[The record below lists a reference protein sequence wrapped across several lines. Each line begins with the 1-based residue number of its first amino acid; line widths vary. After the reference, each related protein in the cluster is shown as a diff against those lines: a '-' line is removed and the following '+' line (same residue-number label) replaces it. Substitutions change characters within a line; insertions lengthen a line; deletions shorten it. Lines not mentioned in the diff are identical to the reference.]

1 MQGTATDKRG
11 EKAWE
16 AQAGLAGHGA
26 CLGHGECGGVQEK
39 GWVERRESGLDHGG
53 LMCLPTEL
61 ELRLQDW
68 KATGEFKQK
77 DIMICAFEKRL
88 APVWL
93 MAQNGARIEAGR

>member
-1 MQGTATDKRG
+1 M
-11 EKAWE
+11 
-16 AQAGLAGHGA
+16 
-26 CLGHGECGGVQEK
+26 
-39 GWVERRESGLDHGG
+39 ERRESGLDHGG

-93 MAQNGARIEAGR
+93 MA